1 MPVQSEWFFQQA
13 QAAFDTKR
21 AQYQQ
26 ILDAILSQ
34 QLKTPGQRKAELDLL
49 ARAETTLRELEESV
63 RKTQR
68 EQIKSDGELLS
79 ALTKGQSDI
88 AQANIR
94 FNESVMVQSMK
105 SQTDLA
111 IEKSRAERQI
121 DEDAARDKA
130 KASELAGAARAD
142 AATFGPG
149 IFTDPSPDVVETTAV
164 GFLKNLWAESF
175 ESKFKAA
182 TTDTQKQAVID
193 AFKRASSEWMGK
205 QQAGTK
211 LNATLSDKDIQASAT
226 SRVLADVKATDL
238 GMSADALADKRAA
251 DLKSKLAVPTAVG
264 NASTRGVDDQLLL
277 SRREKFQ
284 ALSGMDTATLGP
296 SQLMVKVDD
305 NEDLTPFE
313 EYLASAAYNRMY
325 LADPEKAKE
334 FFDKYPTL
342 TDWQKT
348 LKGKWKK
355 DDKEMALS
363 EEEKTLLEETE
374 LFDITALKAL
384 HDGDYP
390 RSLKQLY
397 DRRRELDEQKRK
409 LMEGGDEGQTIESA
423 IQQSRALYRKYYGD
437 AATQTGIASAETLY
451 QSLRGKTPEEVD
463 QLLANLP
470 LDERAK
476 AVARK
481 AAAGEPITD
490 KELRMLSLGNSLPE
504 HLPEGIIKKFDE
516 RVGKGFIQKD
526 GQVIVDYTDKG
537 EAVKKDVDELTLNDF
552 GLALNT
558 YAETNPD
565 SKIDPS
571 VLARFKES
579 MDLLAQLTKANPYL
593 TPYLTHLTATQL
605 DKQFKILE
613 GQEKPNERLPA
624 EPTTAPVDLQPLK
637 DEDITVGPSNH
648 PAKVRSLNDAS
659 ILRVGLA
666 KQVAPDVVAKA
677 ASDVK
682 EQLGRAPTTK
692 DLTASI
698 DKQLANFSSVE
709 RAQINELAKQSKSS
723 SPATI
728 QSNLS
733 KIVNPLVDPEKY
745 QQAIMYVGLVS
756 NPQVSALYSEEDNK
770 RIKREL
776 AALKA

>member
-94 FNESVMVQSMK
+94 FNESVRVQSMK
-105 SQTDLA
+105 SQTELA

-149 IFTDPSPDVVETTAV
+149 IFTDKDPTVAETTAV
-164 GFLKNLWAESF
+164 GFLKNLWAQSF

-182 TTDTQKQAVID
+182 TTDTQKQAVVD
-193 AFKRASSEWMGK
+193 EFKRTSGEWMSK
-205 QQAGTK
+205 QQAGTPV
-211 LNATLSDKDIQASAT
+211 NATLSDKDVQASAT
-226 SRVLADVKATDL
+226 SRVLTDVKAIDS

-516 RVGKGFIQKD
+516 RLPDFIVD
-526 GQVIVDYTDKG
+526 GQVTVGYTDKG
-537 EAVKKDVDELTLNDF
+537 VEIKKDVDELTLKDF
-552 GLALNT
+552 GEAISN
-558 YAETNPD
+558 YRGD
-565 SKIDPS
+565 SSGGHTIDPQTR
-571 VLARFKES
+571 ARLKES

-605 DKQFKILE
+605 DKLLGPKE
-613 GQEKPNERLPA
+613 ETNSRLPA
-624 EPTTAPVDLQPLK
+624 KRSTGSVDLQPLK
-637 DEDITVGPSNH
+637 DEDITLEPQG
-648 PAKVRSLNDAS
+648 KVRSLNDAS

-709 RAQINELAKQSKSS
+709 RSQINELAKQSKSS

-756 NPQVSALYSEEDNK
+756 NPQVSALYDEEDNK

>member
-94 FNESVMVQSMK
+94 FNESVRVQSMK

-121 DEDAARDKA
+121 DEDAAREKA
-130 KASELAGAARAD
+130 KASELASAARAD

-149 IFTDPSPDVVETTAV
+149 IFSDEDPKVVANTAV
-164 GFLKNLWAESF
+164 GYLKNLWTESF
-175 ESKFKAA
+175 ESKAKAA
-182 TTDTQKQAVID
+182 TTPAQRQAVVD
-193 AFKRASSEWMGK
+193 AYKSASIEWLSR
-205 QQAGTK
+205 QQVGNPKIHAVLTD
-211 LNATLSDKDIQASAT
+211 SDTVDEAMKVILPEYGQ
-226 SRVLADVKATDL
+226 TDL

-490 KELRMLSLGNSLPE
+490 KELRMLSLGHSLPE

-516 RVGKGFIQKD
+516 RVGKDFIKKD
-526 GQVIVDYTDKG
+526 NQVIIGYTDKG
-537 EAVKKDVDELTLNDF
+537 AEITKDVDELTLNDF
-552 GLALNT
+552 GLALDL
-558 YAETNPD
+558 YATNNSN
-565 SKIDPS
+565 SKIDS
-571 VLARFKES
+571 NVLARFKES
-579 MDLLAQLTKANPYL
+579 MALLAQLTKANPYL

-624 EPTTAPVDLQPLK
+624 EPTTAPVDSR
-637 DEDITVGPSNH
+637 PSNH